1 MNENKERAEK
11 IIGFMKSNHY
21 IPLTREELAVVLEVP
36 KEDKEEFSKLLE
48 SLLRE
53 NKIRLTK
60 KKRFITNKESTTYI
74 GRIEGSKRG
83 FSFFI
88 EQNREMD
95 DVYVPFENLQGA
107 IHQDEV
113 EIKLVK
119 RAEPGRKSVGMVIKI
134 IKRKRNTITGI
145 VEKDGH
151 FFFVRPLDKKT
162 NIIDIAR
169 LPSKVK
175 VGDIV
180 EAKITDTKKNGKFLV
195 GEIVNKIG
203 NSSNTSSYIKAIIK
217 DNEYTQTFPDNVIK
231 EANDIS
237 KFEISPSDLKTRS
250 DYREIV
256 TITID
261 GHDAKDLDDAI
272 TISKK
277 DDGQYLLGV
286 HIADVSHYVKEGT
299 SLDKEALQ
307 RGTSVYL
314 VDSVIPMLPKQLS
327 NGICS
332 LNPNVDRLAFSVM
345 MSIDKTG
352 SVTDFDITES
362 VINVNERMTYKNVQL
377 ILDGNQ
383 KMAKQYKS
391 ISSEIKLMNELC
403 DVLTNKRK
411 LRGSI
416 DFNFKESKV
425 LVDDRQEPIAIT
437 SYDRFQSNKIIEEF
451 MILCNETVAENF
463 DLLQMPFMYR
473 VHEKP
478 DATKIENLMSLA
490 KGLGLSIKHRKT
502 IHPQILRELID
513 SVKGTKVEHLINT
526 ITLRSMKKAQYSPYN
541 EGHFGLASTYYC
553 HFTSPIRRYPD
564 LLIHRLM
571 KDYLKGKDISNIYE
585 KMMNQLQEIAKTCS
599 DTERKAELAE
609 RNVIDLYKTIY
620 MKRHI
625 GDTFMGI
632 VSGVTQYGLYVELE
646 NTVEGFVSVEQ
657 LQGYFKFDKEGYRLY
672 KERSNF
678 FYTLGD
684 QVQVKV
690 TSVNVPLR
698 EIDMSMIKKITN

>member
-1 MNENKERAEK
+1 MNKNNDRANK
-11 IIGFMKSNHY
+11 IIEFMKTSHY
-21 IPLTREELAVVLEVP
+21 TPLTRDELAIVLEVP
-36 KEDKEEFSKLLE
+36 KEDKEQFAQVLE
-48 SLLRE
+48 TLLRD
-53 NKIRLTK
+53 NKVRLTK
-60 KKRFITNKESTTYI
+60 KKRFIANRDVVTYI
-74 GRIEGSKRG
+74 GKIEGSKRG

-88 EQNREMD
+88 EQNRQID
-95 DVYVPFENLQGA
+95 DIFIPFENLKGA
-107 IHQDEV
+107 IHQDQV

-119 RAEPGRKSVGMVIKI
+119 RAEPGRKSVGLVTRI
-134 IKRKRNTITGI
+134 IKRSRNTITGI
-145 VEKDGH
+145 VEKDKH

-169 LPSKVK
+169 LPRNVR
-175 VGDIV
+175 VGDVV

-195 GEIVNKIG
+195 GEIVNVIG

-217 DNEYTQTFPDNVIK
+217 DNEYTQIFSDNVIK
-231 EANDIS
+231 EANRVSELKITTFDHE
-237 KFEISPSDLKTRS
+237 KRKDLRKV
-250 DYREIV
+250 V
-256 TITID
+256 TITVD
-261 GHDAKDLDDAI
+261 GEDAKDLDDAI

-286 HIADVSHYVKEGT
+286 HIADVSHYVKEGS
-299 SLDKEALQ
+299 SLDLEALQ

-327 NGICS
+327 NNICS
-332 LNPNVDRLAFSVM
+332 LNPKVDRLAFSVM
-345 MSIDKTG
+345 MSVDKSG
-352 SVTDFDITES
+352 NVTDFDIVES
-362 VINVNERMTYKNVQL
+362 IINVNERMTYKNVQL
-377 ILDGNQ
+377 FIDGNQ
-383 KMAKQYKS
+383 EIVEKYKH
-391 ISSEIKLMNELC
+391 ISKEMKLMNELC
-403 DVLTNKRK
+403 DILTNKRK

-425 LVDDRQEPIAIT
+425 LVDNKQEPIAIT
-437 SYDRFQSNKIIEEF
+437 SYDRLQSNKIIEEF
-451 MILCNETVAENF
+451 MILCNETVAQHF
-463 DLLQMPFMYR
+463 DLMQMPFMYR
-473 VHEKP
+473 IHEKP
-478 DATKIENLMSLA
+478 DATKIENLLSLA
-490 KGLGLSIKHRKT
+490 KGLGIAIKHRKT
-502 IHPQILRELID
+502 IHPQILRELVD

-526 ITLRSMKKAQYSPYN
+526 VTLRSMKKAQYSPYN

-571 KDYLKGKDISNIYE
+571 KDYIHGKDISKVYE
-585 KMMNQLQEIAKTCS
+585 KTMSQLQEIAKTCS
-599 DTERKAELAE
+599 ETERKAELAE

-625 GDTFMGI
+625 GDTFMGV

-646 NTVEGFVSVEQ
+646 NTVEGFVSIEQ
-657 LQGYFKFDKEGYRLY
+657 LQGYYKFDKESYKLY

-690 TSVNVPLR
+690 VAVNVPLR
-698 EIDMSMIKKITN
+698 EIDMTMIKKI

>member
-1 MNENKERAEK
+1 MNKKDERTNKL
-11 IIGFMKSNHY
+11 IGFIKSNHY
-21 IPLTREELAVVLEVP
+21 VPLTKEEMAMVLEVP
-36 KEDKEEFSKLLE
+36 IEDKEDFAKLLE
-48 SLLRE
+48 ELLRE

-60 KKRFITNKESTTYI
+60 KKRYIINKESAFYI
-74 GRIEGSKRG
+74 GKIEGSKRG
-83 FSFFI
+83 FSFFV
-88 EQNREMD
+88 EQDRQID
-95 DVYVPFENLQGA
+95 DVYIPFENLQGA
-107 IHQDEV
+107 IHQDQV

-119 RAEPGRKSVGMVIKI
+119 KSESGRKSVGMVTKI
-134 IKRKRNTITGI
+134 IKRNRNTITGI
-145 VEKDGH
+145 VEKDKH

-162 NIIDIAR
+162 NIIDIDR
-169 LPSKVK
+169 LPTKVK

-180 EAKITDTKKNGKFLV
+180 EAKIIDTKKNGKFLV
-195 GEIVNKIG
+195 GEIVNIIG
-203 NSSNTSSYIKAIIK
+203 NSFHTSSYIKAILK

-231 EANDIS
+231 EANSINQL
-237 KFEISPSDLKTRS
+237 EITSSDYKKRS

-261 GHDAKDLDDAI
+261 GQDAKDLDDAV

-277 DDGQYLLGV
+277 EDGQYLLGV
-286 HIADVSHYVKEGT
+286 HIADVSHYVKEGS
-299 SLDKEALQ
+299 SLDLEALQ

-314 VDSVIPMLPKQLS
+314 VDTVIPMLPKQLS
-327 NGICS
+327 NNICS

-345 MSIDKTG
+345 MSIDNSG
-352 SVTDFDITES
+352 NVTDFDIVES

-377 ILDGNQ
+377 FIDENKEIL
-383 KMAKQYKS
+383 KKYS
-391 ISSEIKLMNELC
+391 HISNEIKLMNELC
-403 DVLTNKRK
+403 DILTNKRK
-411 LRGSI
+411 HRGSI

-425 LVDDRQEPIAIT
+425 LVDNKQEPIAIT
-437 SYDRFQSNKIIEEF
+437 SYDRYQSNRIIEEF
-451 MILCNETVAENF
+451 MILCNETVAQHF
-463 DLLQMPFMYR
+463 DLMQMPFMYR
-473 VHEKP
+473 IHEKP
-478 DATKIENLMSLA
+478 DATKIENLLSLA

-502 IHPQILRELID
+502 IHPQILRELVD

-526 ITLRSMKKAQYSPYN
+526 VTLRSMKKAQYSPYN

-571 KDYLKGKDISNIYE
+571 KDYLLGKDISKVYE
-585 KMMNQLQEIAKTCS
+585 KMMNQLQDIAKTCS

-609 RNVIDLYKTIY
+609 RNVIDLYKTIF

-625 GDTFMGI
+625 GDVFIGV

-646 NTVEGFVSVEQ
+646 NTVEGFVSVEK

-672 KERSNF
+672 KERSNY

-690 TSVNVPLR
+690 VAVNVPLR
-698 EIDMSMIKKITN
+698 EIDMIMIKKIKN